1 MLHQAATTIDTT
13 ILSSHAD
20 FREISCILI
29 PRPLHPNQYLL
40 ELGGFLSPGW
50 TGRLTAGLAEQHI
63 AILTGEAEKI
73 SSYAWQSTLLLK
85 AAPSVDPDAID
96 FVALATT
103 EVNRHG
109 SGAPLVLRD
118 FNLDFGNRHQD
129 SLYLE
134 IRGVDRLGFLGDL
147 LDFFSMR
154 CLFPVKMKVE
164 TLGDSAV
171 DRFWLRGMGGSV
183 PSDAIA
189 TGLKESLARLIL

>member
-1 MLHQAATTIDTT
+1 MLHQAATTFDITSQPT
-13 ILSSHAD
+13 SAS
-20 FREISCILI
+20 FREISCTLT
-29 PRPLHPNQYLL
+29 PRPLHPNEYLL

-50 TGRLTAGLAEQHI
+50 SGRLTAGLAEKRI
-63 AILTGEAEKI
+63 AILTGDAEKV

-85 AAPSVDPDAID
+85 AAPSVDPDSID
-96 FVALATT
+96 FVALAST
-103 EVNRHG
+103 EVTRHG

-118 FNLDFGNRHQD
+118 FNMDYGRHQD

-164 TLGDSAV
+164 TQGDSAV
-171 DRFWLRGMGGSV
+171 DRFWLRGMGGST

-189 TGLKESLARLIL
+189 TALKESLARLILR